1 MYTEYYRSKRKH
13 LLLTKELAGK
23 LPPLYN
29 SEKHPEMEAIAQVKF
44 FSPYS
49 QWTWY
54 AVEFDGDDT
63 FWGLVDGFEMEYGYF
78 SYSELEQVC
87 GFGRTLPMV
96 ERDCG
101 WSPRPVKEIEAEI
114 LSRAVRV

>member
-1 MYTEYYRSKRKH
+1 METQKAKRKH
-13 LLLTKELAGK
+13 LLVTQEIRDT

-29 SEKHPEMEAIAQVKF
+29 SEKHPEKEAIAMVKF

-54 AVEFDGDDT
+54 AIEFDGVDT

-78 SYSELEQVC
+78 SYSELEAVSV
-87 GFGRTLPMV
+87 FGGVPAV
-96 ERDCG
+96 ERDCH

>member
-1 MYTEYYRSKRKH
+1 MYTEKQRGKRKH
-13 LLLTKELAGK
+13 LLLTTKLVND

-29 SEKHPEMEAIAQVKF
+29 SEENPEKEAIAVVKF

-78 SYSELEQVC
+78 SYSELEAVTV
-87 GFGRTLPMV
+87 FGGVPAV

>member
-1 MYTEYYRSKRKH
+1 METQRAKRKH
-13 LLLTKELAGK
+13 LLLTQEIRDT

-29 SEKHPEMEAIAQVKF
+29 SENNPAGTAMAVVKF

-54 AVEFDGDDT
+54 AVEFDGEDT
-63 FWGLVDGFEMEYGYF
+63 FFGLVDGFEMEYGYF
-78 SYSELEQVC
+78 SYSELEAVTV
-87 GFGRTLPMV
+87 FGGVPAV
-96 ERDCG
+96 ERDCH
-101 WSPRPVKEIEAEI
+101 WSPRPVKEIEKEI

>member
-1 MYTEYYRSKRKH
+1 METQRGKRKH
-13 LLLTKELAGK
+13 LLLTQEIREK

-29 SEKHPEMEAIAQVKF
+29 SEKHPEKEAIAMVKF

-54 AVEFDGDDT
+54 AVEFDGEDT

-87 GFGRTLPMV
+87 GFGGTIPMV
-96 ERDCG
+96 ERDCH

>member
-1 MYTEYYRSKRKH
+1 METQRSVRRH
-13 LLLTKELAGK
+13 LLLTQEIRDT

-29 SEKHPEMEAIAQVKF
+29 SEKHPEKEAIAMVKF

-54 AVEFDGDDT
+54 AIEFDGEDT

-78 SYSELEQVC
+78 SYSELEAVSV
-87 GFGRTLPMV
+87 FGGVPAV
-96 ERDCG
+96 ERDCH

>member
-1 MYTEYYRSKRKH
+1 MYTEKQRGKRKH
-13 LLLTKELAGK
+13 QLLTTKLVND

-29 SEKHPEMEAIAQVKF
+29 SEENPEKEAIAVVKF

-54 AVEFDGDDT
+54 AVEFDGEDT
-63 FWGLVDGFEMEYGYF
+63 FFGLVDGFEMEYGYF
-78 SYSELEQVC
+78 SYSELEAVTV
-87 GFGRTLPMV
+87 FGGVPAV
-96 ERDCG
+96 ERDCH

>member
-1 MYTEYYRSKRKH
+1 METQRAKRRH
-13 LLLTKELAGK
+13 LLLTQEIKGTLK
-23 LPPLYN
+23 PLYN

-54 AVEFDGDDT
+54 AVEFDGEDT
-63 FWGLVDGFEMEYGYF
+63 FFGLVDGFEMEYGYF
-78 SYSELEQVC
+78 SYSGLEAVTV
-87 GFGRTLPMV
+87 FGGVPAV
-96 ERDCG
+96 ERDCH

>member
-1 MYTEYYRSKRKH
+1 METQRAMRRH
-13 LLLTKELAGK
+13 LLLTQEIRES

-29 SEKHPEMEAIAQVKF
+29 SEEHPEQEAIAVVKF

-54 AVEFDGDDT
+54 AVEFDGVDT

-78 SYSELEQVC
+78 SYGELEKVMVY
-87 GFGRTLPMV
+87 GGVPAV
-96 ERDCG
+96 ERDCH
-101 WSPRPVKEIEAEI
+101 WTPRPVKEIEAEI

>member
-1 MYTEYYRSKRKH
+1 METQRAKRRH
-13 LLLTKELAGK
+13 LLLTQEIMDT

-29 SEKHPEMEAIAQVKF
+29 SEKHPEKEAIAMVKF

-54 AVEFDGDDT
+54 AIEFDGVDT

-78 SYSELEQVC
+78 SYSELEAVSV
-87 GFGRTLPMV
+87 FGGVPAV
-96 ERDCG
+96 ERDCH

>member
-1 MYTEYYRSKRKH
+1 METQRAKRKH
-13 LLLTKELAGK
+13 LLLTQEIREK

-29 SEKHPEMEAIAQVKF
+29 SEKHPEKEAIAMVKF

-54 AVEFDGDDT
+54 AVEFDGEDT
-63 FWGLVDGFEMEYGYF
+63 FFGLVDGFEMEYGYF
-78 SYSELEQVC
+78 SYSELEAVTV
-87 GFGRTLPMV
+87 FGGVPAV
-96 ERDCG
+96 ERDCH

>member
-1 MYTEYYRSKRKH
+1 METQRAKRRH
-13 LLLTKELAGK
+13 LLLTQEIRDT

-29 SEKHPEMEAIAQVKF
+29 SEKHPEKEAIAVVKF

-54 AVEFDGDDT
+54 AVEFDGEDT
-63 FWGLVDGFEMEYGYF
+63 FFGLVDGFEMEYGYF
-78 SYSELEQVC
+78 SYSELEAVTV
-87 GFGRTLPMV
+87 FGGVPAV

>member
-1 MYTEYYRSKRKH
+1 METQRAKRKH
-13 LLLTKELAGK
+13 LLLTQGIRDT

-29 SEKHPEMEAIAQVKF
+29 SEKHPEKESVAMVKF

-54 AVEFDGDDT
+54 AVEFDGEDT
-63 FWGLVDGFEMEYGYF
+63 FFGLVDGFEMEYGYF
-78 SYSELEQVC
+78 SYSELEAVTV
-87 GFGRTLPMV
+87 FGGVPAV
-96 ERDCG
+96 ERDCH
-101 WSPRPVKEIEAEI
+101 WTPQPVKEIEKQI

>member
-1 MYTEYYRSKRKH
+1 METQRAKRRH
-13 LLLTKELAGK
+13 LLLTQEIKGTLK
-23 LPPLYN
+23 PLYN
-29 SEKHPEMEAIAQVKF
+29 SEKHPEKESVAMVKF

-54 AVEFDGDDT
+54 AVEFDGEDT
-63 FWGLVDGFEMEYGYF
+63 FWGLVDGFAMEYGYF
-78 SYSELEQVC
+78 SYSELEAVTV
-87 GFGRTLPMV
+87 FGGVPAV
-96 ERDCG
+96 ERDCH

>member
-1 MYTEYYRSKRKH
+1 METQKAKRKH
-13 LLLTKELAGK
+13 LLLTQEIKAK
-23 LPPLYN
+23 LQPLYN
-29 SEKHPEMEAIAQVKF
+29 SEKHPEQEAVAVVKF

-54 AVEFDGDDT
+54 AIEFDGVDT

-78 SYSELEQVC
+78 SYSELEAVTV
-87 GFGRTLPMV
+87 FGGVPAV
-96 ERDCG
+96 ERDCY
-101 WSPRPVKEIEAEI
+101 WSPRPVKEIEAQI

>member
-1 MYTEYYRSKRKH
+1 METQKAKRRH
-13 LLLTKELAGK
+13 LLLTQEIKGT

-54 AVEFDGDDT
+54 AIEFDGEDT
-63 FWGLVDGFEMEYGYF
+63 FFGLVDGFEMEYGYF
-78 SYSELEQVC
+78 SYSELETVTV
-87 GFGRTLPMV
+87 FGGVPAV
-96 ERDCG
+96 ERDCH
-101 WSPRPVKEIEAEI
+101 WSPRPVKEIEAQI

>member
-1 MYTEYYRSKRKH
+1 METQRALRKH
-13 LLLTKELAGK
+13 LLLTQEIRDT

-29 SEKHPEMEAIAQVKF
+29 SEKHPEKESVAIAKF

-54 AVEFDGDDT
+54 VVEFDGEDT

-78 SYSELEQVC
+78 SYSELEAVTV
-87 GFGRTLPMV
+87 FGGVPAI
-96 ERDCG
+96 ERDCH
-101 WSPRPVKEIEAEI
+101 WSPRPVKEIETEI
-114 LSRAVRV
+114 RSRAVRV

>member
-1 MYTEYYRSKRKH
+1 METQRAKRRH
-13 LLLTKELAGK
+13 LLLTQEINGTLK
-23 LPPLYN
+23 PLYN

-54 AVEFDGDDT
+54 AIEFDGEDT

-78 SYSELEQVC
+78 SYSELEAVTV
-87 GFGRTLPMV
+87 FGGVPAV
-96 ERDCG
+96 ERDCH
-101 WSPRPVKEIEAEI
+101 WSPRPVKEIEAQI

>member
-1 MYTEYYRSKRKH
+1 METQRALRRH
-13 LLLTKELAGK
+13 LLLTQEIRDA

-29 SEKHPEMEAIAQVKF
+29 SEKHPEKESVAIAKF

-49 QWTWY
+49 KWTWY
-54 AVEFDGDDT
+54 VVEFDGDDL

-78 SYSELEQVC
+78 SYSELEAVTV
-87 GFGRTLPMV
+87 FGGVPAI
-96 ERDCG
+96 ERDCN

-114 LSRAVRV
+114 RSRAVRV

>member
-1 MYTEYYRSKRKH
+1 METQRAKRKH
-13 LLLTKELAGK
+13 LLLTQEIRDT

-29 SEKHPEMEAIAQVKF
+29 SEKHPEKESVAMVKF

-54 AVEFDGDDT
+54 AVEFDGVDT

-78 SYSELEQVC
+78 SYSELEAVTV
-87 GFGRTLPMV
+87 FGGVPAV

-101 WSPRPVKEIEAEI
+101 WSPRPVIEIEAEI

>member
-1 MYTEYYRSKRKH
+1 METQRALRKH
-13 LLLTKELAGK
+13 LLLTQEIRDT

-29 SEKHPEMEAIAQVKF
+29 NEKHPEKESVAIAKF

-54 AVEFDGDDT
+54 VVEFDGEDT

-78 SYSELEQVC
+78 SYSELEAVTV
-87 GFGRTLPMV
+87 FGGVPAI
-96 ERDCG
+96 ERDCH

-114 LSRAVRV
+114 RSRAVRV

>member
-1 MYTEYYRSKRKH
+1 METQRAKRKH
-13 LLLTKELAGK
+13 LLVTQEIRDT

-29 SEKHPEMEAIAQVKF
+29 SEKHPEKEAIAMVKF

-63 FWGLVDGFEMEYGYF
+63 FWGLVDGFEMAYGYF
-78 SYSELEQVC
+78 SYSELEAVTV
-87 GFGRTLPMV
+87 FGGVPAV

-101 WSPRPVKEIEAEI
+101 WTPQPVKEIEKQI

>member
-1 MYTEYYRSKRKH
+1 METQRAKRRH
-13 LLLTKELAGK
+13 LLLTQEIRDT

-29 SEKHPEMEAIAQVKF
+29 SEKHPEKEAIAVVKF

-54 AVEFDGDDT
+54 AVEFDGEDT
-63 FWGLVDGFEMEYGYF
+63 FFGLVDGFEMEYGYF
-78 SYSELEQVC
+78 SYSELEAVTV
-87 GFGRTLPMV
+87 FGGVPAV

-114 LSRAVRV
+114 LSRAVRA

>member
-1 MYTEYYRSKRKH
+1 METQKAKRKH
-13 LLLTKELAGK
+13 LLVTQEVRDT

-29 SEKHPEMEAIAQVKF
+29 SEKHPEKEAIAVVKF

-54 AVEFDGDDT
+54 AIEFDGEDT

-78 SYSELEQVC
+78 SYSELEAVSV
-87 GFGRTLPMV
+87 FGGVPAV
-96 ERDCG
+96 ERDCY
-101 WSPRPVKEIEAEI
+101 WSPRPVKQIEAEI

>member
-1 MYTEYYRSKRKH
+1 METQRAKRKH
-13 LLLTKELAGK
+13 RLVTQEIRDT

-29 SEKHPEMEAIAQVKF
+29 SEKHPEKEAIAMVKF

-54 AVEFDGDDT
+54 AIEFDGEDT

-78 SYSELEQVC
+78 SYSELEAVTV
-87 GFGRTLPMV
+87 FGGVPAV
-96 ERDCG
+96 ERDCY

>member
-1 MYTEYYRSKRKH
+1 METQKAKRGH
-13 LLLTKELAGK
+13 LLLTQEIKGT

-54 AVEFDGDDT
+54 AIEFDGVDT

-78 SYSELEQVC
+78 SYSELEAVTV
-87 GFGRTLPMV
+87 FGGVPAV
-96 ERDCG
+96 ERDCH
-101 WSPRPVKEIEAEI
+101 WSPRPVKEIEAQI

>member
-1 MYTEYYRSKRKH
+1 METQRAKRRH
-13 LLLTKELAGK
+13 LLLTQEIRDT

-29 SEKHPEMEAIAQVKF
+29 SEKHPEKEAIAVVKF

-54 AVEFDGDDT
+54 AVEFDGEDT
-63 FWGLVDGFEMEYGYF
+63 FFGLVDGFEMEYGYF
-78 SYSELEQVC
+78 SYSELEAVTV
-87 GFGRTLPMV
+87 FGGVPAV

-114 LSRAVRV
+114 LSRAVRW

>member
-1 MYTEYYRSKRKH
+1 METQKAKRKH
-13 LLLTKELAGK
+13 LLVTQEIRDT

-29 SEKHPEMEAIAQVKF
+29 SEKHPEKEAIAMVKF

-54 AVEFDGDDT
+54 AIEFDGEDT

-78 SYSELEQVC
+78 SYSELEAVSV
-87 GFGRTLPMV
+87 FGGVPAV
-96 ERDCG
+96 ERDCY